1 MTRTWDVRIDLFET
15 SDAPGSDR
23 RTTTA
28 HAILSSGATTRMSG
42 TGRARRRPG
51 EPDVPEIGDELAA
64 ARALR
69 ELADR
74 LLDASSTDIS
84 EIEHREVHLAH

>member
-1 MTRTWDVRIDLFET
+1 MTRSWDVRIVLFET
-15 SDAPGSDR
+15 SDDPTSQR

-28 HAILSSGATTRMSG
+28 HAILSSGGTARMSG
-42 TGRARRRPG
+42 TGQARRRPE

-74 LLDASSTDIS
+74 LLDASSADIS
-84 EIEHREVHLAH
+84 QIEHREVHLAG

>member
-1 MTRTWDVRIDLFET
+1 MTHTWDVRIDLFEA
-15 SDAPGSDR
+15 SDVPAADHT
-23 RTTTA
+23 TTTA
-28 HAILSSGATTRMSG
+28 HAILSTSAGTRMSG

-51 EPDVPEIGDELAA
+51 ETDVPEIGDELAA

-74 LLDASSTDIS
+74 LLAASSADIS
-84 EIEHREVHLAH
+84 EIEHREVRLAR

>member
-15 SDAPGSDR
+15 SDIPTSDHR
-23 RTTTA
+23 ITTA
-28 HAILSSGATTRMSG
+28 HAILSSGAAARLSG
-42 TGRARRRPG
+42 TGRARRHPG
-51 EPDVPEIGDELAA
+51 EPDVPEIGDEIAA

-74 LLDASSTDIS
+74 LLDASSADIS
-84 EIEHREVHLAH
+84 EIEHREIHLAR